1 MINLEIAIE
10 DGSRDNNGL
19 LNMSIKNIEM
29 NKSSNVSINMVQI
42 FKTLK
47 FVPSEKSL
55 DILFFAIYVHLIDN
69 LLPRD
74 ILAVDNW
81 QREIRIKIPVSDPLL
96 WNNRKQIIIEALDF
110 LTGDEWNIEFYELS
124 EKYFLNAELDLE
136 DTIQVENICL
146 LSGGLDS
153 LVGAID
159 LIQEKDNILFVSHFD
174 GAGAN
179 LNDQKDIFDIFQS
192 NTSKNINL
200 SQFHVYDGEVFYDT
214 HDGNLR
220 ARSLLF
226 LGFALFHASNFNVN
240 RIYLPENGLISINI
254 PLNESRTSSNS
265 TRTTHPYFIKKLQDF
280 LISIDINVEI
290 VNPYQL
296 KTKGEMLSE
305 CQNKVLLNSLINKT
319 ISCSHSKRKE
329 PWTRRT
335 GIRNCGYCIP
345 CLIRRSSIYHYG
357 ELETVETYGVNLD
370 IHEEVLD
377 SFNEY
382 IYLKTG

>member
-1 MINLEIAIE
+1 MINLEITIK
-10 DGSRDNNGL
+10 DGRRDNNGL
-19 LNMSIKNIEM
+19 LNMSIKNLDI
-29 NKSSNVSINMVQI
+29 NKSSDVSINMVQL

-200 SQFHVYDGEVFYDT
+200 SQFHVYDGEV
-214 HDGNLR
+214 
-220 ARSLLF
+220 S
-226 LGFALFHASNFNVN
+226 
-240 RIYLPENGLISINI
+240 
-254 PLNESRTSSNS
+254 
-265 TRTTHPYFIKKLQDF
+265 
-280 LISIDINVEI
+280 
-290 VNPYQL
+290 
-296 KTKGEMLSE
+296 
-305 CQNKVLLNSLINKT
+305 
-319 ISCSHSKRKE
+319 
-329 PWTRRT
+329 
-335 GIRNCGYCIP
+335 
-345 CLIRRSSIYHYG
+345 
-357 ELETVETYGVNLD
+357 
-370 IHEEVLD
+370 
-377 SFNEY
+377 
-382 IYLKTG
+382 